1 MRQGRIGHPYDEAKV
16 NLAKFCVCVC
26 VSPFFVRSATTL
38 MNVTTA
44 RMAAAQFIP
53 PVLTHR

>member
-1 MRQGRIGHPYDEAKV
+1 MRQGRNGHPFVEAKATW
-16 NLAKFCVCVC
+16 LSFGLCVC
-26 VSPFFVRSATTL
+26 VSFFLVRSATTS

-53 PVLTHR
+53 PV